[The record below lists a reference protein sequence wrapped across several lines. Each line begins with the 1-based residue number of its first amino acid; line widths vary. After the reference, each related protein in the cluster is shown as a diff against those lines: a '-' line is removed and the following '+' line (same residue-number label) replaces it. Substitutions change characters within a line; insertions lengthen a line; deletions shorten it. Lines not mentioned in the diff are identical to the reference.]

1 MPLADY
7 IKRLR
12 NVRLLPPRDKEFYD
26 LFNNM
31 AGEVLEASGILIRL
45 FEARLQDRAEL
56 EVTIDTRVTRCD
68 QMANSLADLLRSA
81 QQPPFERTD
90 ISEFSDGASRIIKYI
105 SHAANRFVIYDFPTS
120 DKEMR
125 EMASIVKEAC
135 SEVVNAVKSLQ
146 KNRNLEPFS
155 RAIDILEGK
164 ADEIYHGG
172 LRRRFQE
179 IREDRLR
186 VDEKIKKAPA
196 DVSSRDILPIIA
208 ANVEYTRH
216 VAVFFALRQVYAEL
230 ERAIDGCND
239 LSAILKRM
247 VTTNV

>member
-7 IKRLR
+7 FKRLR
-12 NVRLLPPRDKEFYD
+12 NVRLLPPRDKEFYEIFD
-26 LFNNM
+26 EM
-31 AGEVLEASGILIRL
+31 VSSVLEAGDILIKL
-45 FEARLQDRAEL
+45 FEAKMQERGEL
-56 EVTIDTRVTRCD
+56 EVGIATRVTRCD
-68 QMANSLADLLRSA
+68 QIASSLADLLQSA

-125 EMASIVKEAC
+125 EMASLVREAC
-135 SEVVNAVKSLQ
+135 GEIDKAVKSLQ
-146 KNRNLEPFS
+146 RNRNLEPFS
-155 RAIDILEGK
+155 KAIDLLEGK

-186 VDEKIKKAPA
+186 VDVQIKQAPREINCE
-196 DVSSRDILPIIA
+196 DLLPIIA

-230 ERAIDGCND
+230 ERAIDACTD

>member
-1 MPLADY
+1 MALIDY
-7 IKRLR
+7 FKRLK

-26 LFNNM
+26 IFDEM
-31 AGEVLEASGILIRL
+31 AASVLEAADILKRL
-45 FEARLQDRAEL
+45 FEAKMQDRAEL

-68 QMANSLADLLRSA
+68 QLASSLTDLVRSA
-81 QQPPFERTD
+81 QQPPFERAD
-90 ISEFSDGASRIIKYI
+90 INDFSDGASRIIKYI

-125 EMASIVKEAC
+125 EMGSIVREAC
-135 SEVVNAVKSLQ
+135 SEIVNAVKSLQ

-155 RAIDILEGK
+155 KAIDLLEGK

-186 VDEKIKKAPA
+186 VDAQIKTAPPE
-196 DVSSRDILPIIA
+196 VSSRDILPIIA

-230 ERAIDGCND
+230 ERAIDACTD